1 MEEINR
7 IISLVKKTRWIFI
20 YEIRVLIGGI
30 VFLYNSMLVLILLTD
45 VDIKESQL
53 DFTPVTKVDLFLMIF
68 VSCYCVMCLWHKR
81 YIRNLILFMKK
92 HGNDKECN
100 KCLSVE
106 MKTRLADANDYEK
119 LNIIHRWVERQM
131 YVEKRSKL
139 IY

>member
-7 IISLVKKTRWIFI
+7 IISLVKKTSWVFIF
-20 YEIRVLIGGI
+20 EIRVLIWGVI
-30 VFLYNSMLVLILLTD
+30 FLYNSILVLMLLEYVIINKD
-45 VDIKESQL
+45 QWYP
-53 DFTPVTKVDLFLMIF
+53 TPIIKVDLFLMTF
-68 VSCYCVMCLWHKR
+68 VSCYYVMYLWHKK
-81 YIRNLILFMKK
+81 YIRDLIIFMKK

-119 LNIIHRWVERQM
+119 LNIIHRWVERQI